1 MKQYATSTGRATAAD
16 ATLIFGGRA
25 ITTTGMGKLIE
36 NVRVNE
42 LKLVDKEKECYIH
55 IIILLDSTTGD
66 RRSML
71 FLVAQRMFWAIWEFA
86 RQ

>member
-1 MKQYATSTGRATAAD
+1 MVIYSNNVANTANDMSFFSQSYKEQSDKLAGPIGFLKQYATSTGRATAAD

-42 LKLVDKEKECYIH
+42 LKVD
-55 IIILLDSTTGD
+55 
-66 RRSML
+66 
-71 FLVAQRMFWAIWEFA
+71 
-86 RQ
+86 